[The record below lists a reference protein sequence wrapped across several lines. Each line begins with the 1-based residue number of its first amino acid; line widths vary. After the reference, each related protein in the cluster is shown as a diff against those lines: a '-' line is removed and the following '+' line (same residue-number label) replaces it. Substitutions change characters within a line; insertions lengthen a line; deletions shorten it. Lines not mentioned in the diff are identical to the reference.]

1 MGDCK
6 KFEKGS
12 PKETKIQLDNPR
24 IDRVRKFIRKLLK
37 LNQRERY
44 DFMKTISNSELEIIE
59 EISHNI
65 LKGNIPLNYRI
76 YNILKRLKKQLY
88 LLTSSKN
95 SKKIKKKL
103 LLSLKG
109 LTILNTILPI
119 ALNFLA

>member
-6 KFEKGS
+6 KFEKDS